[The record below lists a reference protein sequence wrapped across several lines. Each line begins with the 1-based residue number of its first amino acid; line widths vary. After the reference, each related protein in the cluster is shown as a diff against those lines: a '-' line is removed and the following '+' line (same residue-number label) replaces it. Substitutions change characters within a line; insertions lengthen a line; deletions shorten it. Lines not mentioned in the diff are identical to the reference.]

1 MGKESSPKLST
12 IQKPHSV
19 AFSLMMLNTE
29 SNTVWFYCDINVYPG
44 SLNNS
49 FSNSY
54 TQ

>member
-12 IQKPHSV
+12 NQKPHSV

-29 SNTVWFYCDINVYPG
+29 ITVWFYCDINVYPG